1 MLIIQTTNAL
11 KECIVLTELNMQLS
25 INVHV
30 ERTVIKLNL
39 KIKRTARLALV
50 VITVTRK
57 GKQNSRNSAVQVRLF
72 YPEGFYSLFLSMRS

>member
-72 YPEGFYSLFLSMRS
+72 

>member
-72 YPEGFYSLFLSMRS
+72 YAEGFYSLFLSMRS

>member
-11 KECIVLTELNMQLS
+11 KECIVLTELNMKLS

-39 KIKRTARLALV
+39 KIKRNARLALV

-72 YPEGFYSLFLSMRS
+72 

>member
-11 KECIVLTELNMQLS
+11 KECIVLTELNMKLS

-72 YPEGFYSLFLSMRS
+72 YAEGFYSLFLSMRS

>member
-39 KIKRTARLALV
+39 KIKRTACLALV

-72 YPEGFYSLFLSMRS
+72 